1 MKGCK
6 QKHNKARLKT
16 TCIERFIFPPL
27 GASTFFQGK
36 VNLLVMAML
45 LSNVSNHFFLIRL
58 PLDPRLDEEDPERDE
73 MARPAPDLE
82 PVVRMEPVE
91 RIVLP
96 ELLVTVL
103 PGIVLTDVFL
113 NWSLVIMVLVPCLT
127 LLGE

>member
-1 MKGCK
+1 M
-6 QKHNKARLKT
+6 
-16 TCIERFIFPPL
+16 
-27 GASTFFQGK
+27 
-36 VNLLVMAML
+36 VML

>member
-1 MKGCK
+1 VSVSSS
-6 QKHNKARLKT
+6 
-16 TCIERFIFPPL
+16 PL

-45 LSNVSNHFFLIRL
+45 LCNESNHFFLIRV

-73 MARPAPDLE
+73 MARPALPDLE
-82 PVVRMEPVE
+82 PVVRIEPVE

-113 NWSLVIMVLVPCLT
+113 NWSLVMMVLAPCLT
-127 LLGE
+127 RLGE